1 MHGQLAA
8 KVVEVV
14 YNSKHEKLTHM
25 QKMVG
30 WRVVVFPLSNK
41 TVIQGHVLL
50 VILLFKC
57 LVGCLAE
64 SLKYCV

>member
-14 YNSKHEKLTHM
+14 YNSKHEKLIHM

-50 VILLFKC
+50 VILLF
-57 LVGCLAE
+57 
-64 SLKYCV
+64 

>member
-8 KVVEVV
+8 KLVGVV
-14 YNSKHEKLTHM
+14 YNSEHEKLIHLP
-25 QKMVG
+25 KMVG

-50 VILLFKC
+50 VIFVI
-57 LVGCLAE
+57 LVYGR
-64 SLKYCV
+64 